1 MPNQKTTHLL
11 FKNWWS
17 VFDMLIFTSF
27 PKEINGN
34 EIQNLFKTGG
44 EKR

>member
-1 MPNQKTTHLL
+1 
-11 FKNWWS
+11 
-17 VFDMLIFTSF
+17 MLIFTSF

-44 EKR
+44 EKRWLYFNSYY